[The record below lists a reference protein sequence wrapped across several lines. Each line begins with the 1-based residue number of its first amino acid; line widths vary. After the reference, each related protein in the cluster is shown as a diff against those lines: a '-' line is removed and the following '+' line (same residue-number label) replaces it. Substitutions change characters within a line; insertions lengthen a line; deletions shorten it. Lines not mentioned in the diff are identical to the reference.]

1 MEDDVKRAHENTNTV
16 NVTSWF
22 ASSPS
27 SPDAKLPSA
36 ARFYVNRLL
45 EGDVPPSSECSSDG
59 GVIFS
64 SSKLAMA
71 VEFGNS
77 AVVIKYGT
85 VLSFVMVLL
94 AYWLR
99 PPVRDTLDGR
109 LDTVLSSLLRAERK
123 AGLSDF
129 ARPRVAI
136 GFGGCVD
143 IIVDGVTLLNK
154 VGLEPSSQPLHH
166 DYIEN
171 AEQLAQSFAY
181 FFPPGA
187 ASERFVM
194 NDTLFSQLVEASRE
208 LPGNRWSLGG
218 NAAVMA
224 SRMALEGC
232 EVLLGADFSPEL
244 TDVLPQ
250 QITVVGNVVEEPDIH
265 LILEYPSGATWGQYT
280 SKRANRFIV
289 HSDDHNPYLASME
302 AFERKLK
309 DFHPD
314 LLVVGGMQMMDN
326 FPFRKGEREALLD
339 RLAQLLDSSSPG
351 MGVHFEMASF
361 VDEGLLSEL
370 LRLVLPRAD
379 SLGMNEQELPNLL
392 SLLRG
397 GSVTLLSDP
406 NPRVATVLD
415 QMREL
420 YRLVN
425 RQRRDSGVGRPLTR
439 VHVHTLAFQ
448 AIIVTRG
455 SQWKNTM
462 SATAKASL
470 TANRHVCG
478 SPDINLSKAKL
489 ILDES
494 FSVSRRE
501 GSQRIPLQE
510 TRPVSC
516 WHEDDYEVCVA
527 PVLVCTE
534 VYQTAGGGDN
544 ISAAGLV
551 LQI

>member
-1 MEDDVKRAHENTNTV
+1 MELG
-16 NVTSWF
+16 S
-22 ASSPS
+22 
-27 SPDAKLPSA
+27 
-36 ARFYVNRLL
+36 
-45 EGDVPPSSECSSDG
+45 
-59 GVIFS
+59 GV
-64 SSKLAMA
+64 
-71 VEFGNS
+71 
-77 AVVIKYGT
+77 KYGT
-85 VLSFVMVLL
+85 VLSFLIVIL
-94 AYWLR
+94 AYWYR
-99 PPVRDTLDGR
+99 SPVEDALDSR

-123 AGLSDF
+123 AGMNNF
-129 ARPRVAI
+129 ERPRVAV

-143 IIVDGVTLLNK
+143 IIVDGVALLNNM
-154 VGLEPSSQPLHH
+154 GLQPSSPPLHH
-166 DYIEN
+166 DYIQN
-171 AEQLAQSFAY
+171 AEQLVESFSY

-208 LPGNRWSLGG
+208 LPGNRWSVGG
-218 NAAVMA
+218 NAPVMA
-224 SRMALEGC
+224 SRMAMEGC
-232 EVLLGADFSPEL
+232 DVLLGGSFSSDL
-244 TDVLPQ
+244 TEVLSQ
-250 QITVVGNVVEEPDIH
+250 HITVAGNTVEEPDIH
-265 LILEYPSGATWGQYT
+265 LIMEYPAGATWGQYT
-280 SKRANRFIV
+280 SRRANRYIV

-302 AFERKLK
+302 DFAQKLQN
-309 DFHPD
+309 FHPD
-314 LLVVGGMQMMDN
+314 LLVVGGLQMMDN
-326 FPFRKGEREALLD
+326 FPFKEGEREALLG
-339 RLAQLLDSSSPG
+339 RLARVMSSVPQET
-351 MGVHFEMASF
+351 GVHFEMASF
-361 VDEGLLSEL
+361 VDEGLMGDLLS
-370 LRLVLPRAD
+370 LVVPLAD

-392 SLLRG
+392 SLIKRG
-397 GSVTLLSDP
+397 NITVLSDP

-425 RQRRDSGVGRPLTR
+425 ERHRESGSPQNGRPLTR
-439 VHVHTLAFQ
+439 LHVHTLAFQ

-478 SPDINLSKAKL
+478 SPDINPSKAKL

-510 TRPVSC
+510 DRPVSC
-516 WHEDDYEVCVA
+516 WDEDDYQICVA

-534 VYQTAGGGDN
+534 VFQTAGGGDN

>member
-1 MEDDVKRAHENTNTV
+1 
-16 NVTSWF
+16 
-22 ASSPS
+22 
-27 SPDAKLPSA
+27 
-36 ARFYVNRLL
+36 
-45 EGDVPPSSECSSDG
+45 
-59 GVIFS
+59 
-64 SSKLAMA
+64 MA
-71 VEFGNS
+71 IELRPGL
-77 AVVIKYGT
+77 KYGT
-85 VLSFVMVLL
+85 VLSFAAVLV
-94 AYWLR
+94 AFWLR
-99 PPVRDTLDGR
+99 SPHSVLDER

-123 AGLSDF
+123 VGMNNI

-154 VGLEPSSQPLHH
+154 IGLQPTDQPIHH

-181 FFPPGA
+181 FFAPGA

-208 LPGNRWSLGG
+208 LPGNRWSVGG
-218 NAAVMA
+218 NAPVMA
-224 SRMALEGC
+224 GRMASEGC
-232 EVLLGADFSPEL
+232 DVLLGGSFSSDFN
-244 TDVLPQ
+244 DVLSQ
-250 QITVVGNVVEEPDIH
+250 HITVAGNTVEEPDIH

-280 SKRANRFIV
+280 SRRANRYIV
-289 HSDDHNPYLASME
+289 HSDDHNPYLDSME
-302 AFERKLK
+302 EFEKRLQS
-309 DFHPD
+309 FNPD
-314 LLVVGGMQMMDN
+314 LLVVGGLQMMDN
-326 FPFRKGEREALLD
+326 FPFELGEREALLTH
-339 RLAQLLDSSSPG
+339 LAQILSSASPQTS
-351 MGVHFEMASF
+351 VHFEMASF
-361 VDEGLLSEL
+361 VDEDLLIDL
-370 LRLVLPRAD
+370 LGFVLPHAD

-392 SLLRG
+392 SLFRG
-397 GSVTLLSDP
+397 SNVTVLSDP

-425 RQRRDSGVGRPLTR
+425 QRHKETSTGRPLTR
-439 VHVHTLAFQ
+439 LHVHTLAFQ
-448 AIIVTRG
+448 AMIVTQG

-462 SATAKASL
+462 SAVAKASL

-478 SPDINLSKAKL
+478 SPDIDPSKARL
-489 ILDES
+489 IMDES

-510 TRPVSC
+510 SRPVSC
-516 WHEDDYEVCVA
+516 WTEDDYEICVA